1 MLCGIH
7 LPLPAPPAPSG
18 PFELVEFMESY
29 ERSTH
34 GLLLEYNE
42 EKELRQTHEDIK
54 RDSYEYDSEMWTG
67 LLL

>member
-1 MLCGIH
+1 
-7 LPLPAPPAPSG
+7 
-18 PFELVEFMESY
+18 VEFMESY